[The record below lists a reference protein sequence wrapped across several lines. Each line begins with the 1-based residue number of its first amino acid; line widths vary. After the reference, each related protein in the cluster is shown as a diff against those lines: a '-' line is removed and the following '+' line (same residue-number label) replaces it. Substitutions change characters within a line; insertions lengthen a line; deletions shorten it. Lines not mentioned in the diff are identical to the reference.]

1 MNPSL
6 KELIAALPHDDATEA
21 APELSEERLREIF
34 ANLAGR
40 RVPAGSVQRLWS
52 LSGLSAQIALA
63 YFAYWTRQWFL
74 DADKRRQRL
83 VETNLAV
90 ALKMIHRMGYLR
102 GAVAKVGQFLGSLP
116 EVLPDEIVSTLDRL
130 HFQAPPMHFS
140 LLREMVRN
148 ELGSDPEDIFESFD
162 TQAFAAATIGQ
173 VHRARLKSGEDVAVK
188 IQYPGI
194 ARAIDGDMRN
204 LHALLFP
211 TRLGRHWESVKGLLE
226 EIQRTLH
233 LEADYEREAEN
244 LRDVG
249 GLFVAED
256 GIVVP
261 RLFESYST
269 KRVLTTEYLPG
280 MLLDQFL
287 ATKPNQE
294 TRDQFGSKL
303 NTAWFRMYY
312 SGISHMDPHSG
323 NYIFMEDGRLGI
335 LDFGCVQRYDAQEI
349 ELMKSFFRRLIDG
362 DSSALADFLR
372 VAGVDAKNS
381 RNADAIEQ
389 VEAFILWTNEPLRQ
403 TGPFDFG
410 NPDRLRKGIEI
421 LGNICRKRY
430 AKSDPKYLYT
440 TRSSLGMTAMLLR
453 LRARVDSRFIHDREA
468 GKEEEK

>member
-1 MNPSL
+1 
-6 KELIAALPHDDATEA
+6 
-21 APELSEERLREIF
+21 
-34 ANLAGR
+34 
-40 RVPAGSVQRLWS
+40 
-52 LSGLSAQIALA
+52 
-63 YFAYWTRQWFL
+63 
-74 DADKRRQRL
+74 
-83 VETNLAV
+83 
-90 ALKMIHRMGYLR
+90 MGYLR

-116 EVLPDEIVSTLDRL
+116 EILPDEIVSTLDRL
-130 HFQAPPMHFS
+130 HFEAPPMHFP

-148 ELGSDPEDIFESFD
+148 ELGGDPEDLFESFD

-194 ARAIDGDMRN
+194 ARTIDADMRN

-211 TRLGRHWESVKGLLE
+211 ARLGKHWDSVKGLLG

-233 LEADYEREAEN
+233 LETDYEHEAKN
-244 LRDVG
+244 LRDVSK
-249 GLFVAED
+249 LFPPKD
-256 GIVVP
+256 GILIP
-261 RLFESYST
+261 RVFEGYST

-280 MLLDQFL
+280 TLLDQFL
-287 ATKPNQE
+287 STKPDQE

-303 NTAWFRMYY
+303 VRAWFRMYY

-335 LDFGCVQRYDAQEI
+335 LDFGCVQRYDVKEI
-349 ELMKSFFRRLIDG
+349 ELMKSFFRRLMDG

-372 VAGVDAKNS
+372 VAGVDEKNS

-389 VEAFILWTNEPLRQ
+389 VEAFIQWTNEPLRQ
-403 TGPFDFG
+403 SGPFDFG
-410 NPDRLRKGIEI
+410 DPARIREGIEI
-421 LGNICRKRY
+421 LGRICAKRY

-453 LRARVDSRFIHDREA
+453 LKARVDSRSIHDGEA
-468 GKEEEK
+468 AA

>member
-1 MNPSL
+1 VNPTL
-6 KELIAALPHDDATEA
+6 KELIAALPHDDAAETSA
-21 APELSEERLREIF
+21 ELSEKQLQDVF
-34 ANLAGR
+34 TNLAGR
-40 RVPAGSVQRLWS
+40 NVPVGSVYRLWT

-63 YFAYWTRQWFL
+63 YFAHWTRQWFIG
-74 DADKRRQRL
+74 AEERKQRL
-83 VETNLAV
+83 VDTNLAV

-116 EVLPDEIVSTLDRL
+116 EILPDEIVSTLDRL
-130 HFQAPPMHFS
+130 HFEAPPMHFS

-148 ELGSDPEDIFESFD
+148 ELGGDPEDIFESFD

-194 ARAIDGDMRN
+194 ASTIDADMRN

-211 TRLGRHWESVKGLLE
+211 ARLGKHWNSVKGLLG

-233 LEADYEREAEN
+233 LETDYKHEANN
-244 LRDVG
+244 LRDVNN
-249 GLFVAED
+249 LFPEGD
-256 GIVVP
+256 GIVIP
-261 RLFESYST
+261 RVFESYST
-269 KRVLTTEYLPG
+269 NRVLTTEYVPG

-287 ATKPNQE
+287 ATRPDQE
-294 TRDQFGSKL
+294 TRDRFGSKL
-303 NTAWFRMYY
+303 IRASFRMYY

-323 NYIFMEDGRLGI
+323 NYIFMEDGRLGV
-335 LDFGCVQRYDAQEI
+335 LDFGCVQRYDVKEI

-362 DSSALADFLR
+362 DTSALADFLR
-372 VAGVDAKNS
+372 VAGVDKRKS

-389 VEAFILWTNEPLRQ
+389 VEAFIQWTNEPLRQ
-403 TGPFDFG
+403 SGPFDFG
-410 NPDRLRKGIEI
+410 DPARIREGIEI
-421 LGNICRKRY
+421 LGRICSKRY

-453 LRARVDSRFIHDREA
+453 LKARVDSRSIHDEEA
-468 GKEEEK
+468 AA